1 VKLLHT
7 ADWHVGKG
15 IAGRSRAE
23 EHRAVLA
30 ETVSLARREEVD
42 LVLVAGDLF
51 DSASPSPEAEQ
62 IVYQTLLSLS
72 DIAPVV
78 AIPGNHDNE
87 RRLEAIASVFELVH
101 VVVRPLPDP
110 EPVRLETS
118 GGEPVCVATL
128 PWISHRYAIRAD
140 QLMGKDA
147 SDLTGDFRDR
157 MARIIEKATE
167 PFSRDT
173 VNLLIGHVTIAG
185 GQMSGG
191 ERTAQT
197 IFDYWID
204 ATAFPPDA
212 HYVALGHL
220 HKAQKMPGAC
230 PIHYCGSPLMLDFSD
245 TGDSR
250 GALIVEASPGT
261 PATVGE
267 RPLNSG
273 RRLRTV
279 KGTLDQLAALRDEVG
294 DDYLRVRVED
304 KARIG
309 VGDEVR
315 ELFPNAVKV
324 IVESDNED
332 AKRAS
337 GRLERATTSP
347 RELFTEYLDER
358 KVEDVKLVDLFQ
370 KLYEEASA

>member
-15 IAGRSRAE
+15 IAGRSRAD

-30 ETVSLARREEVD
+30 ETVTLARREEVD
-42 LVLVAGDLF
+42 LILVAGDLF
-51 DSASPSPEAEQ
+51 DSASPSPEAEH
-62 IVYQTLLSLS
+62 IVYRTLLSLS
-72 DIAPVV
+72 DVAPVV

-110 EPVRLETS
+110 ESVRLETS
-118 GGEPVCVATL
+118 AGEQVCVATL
-128 PWISHRYAIRAD
+128 PWISHRYAVKAD
-140 QLMGKDA
+140 QLMAKDA
-147 SDLTGDFRDR
+147 SELTGDFRDR
-157 MARIIEKATE
+157 MGRIIEKVTE
-167 PFSRDT
+167 PFSGDA
-173 VNLLIGHVTIAG
+173 VNLLVGHVTIAG
-185 GQMSGG
+185 GQMGGG

-204 ATAFPPDA
+204 ATAFPAHA

-220 HKAQKMPGAC
+220 HKAQKMQGAC

-250 GALIVEASPGT
+250 GALVVEASPGT
-261 PATVGE
+261 PAIVRE
-267 RPLNSG
+267 HPLSSG
-273 RRLRTV
+273 RRLRTL
-279 KGTLDQLAALRDEVG
+279 KGTLEQLAALRDEVG
-294 DDYLRVRVED
+294 DDYLRVRVE
-304 KARIG
+304 ARARTG
-309 VGDEVR
+309 LGDEVR

-324 IVESDNED
+324 IVESDGED
-332 AKRAS
+332 TKRAT

-347 RELFTEYLDER
+347 GELFTEYLAER
-358 KVEDVKLVDLFQ
+358 EVEDAKLVDLFQ